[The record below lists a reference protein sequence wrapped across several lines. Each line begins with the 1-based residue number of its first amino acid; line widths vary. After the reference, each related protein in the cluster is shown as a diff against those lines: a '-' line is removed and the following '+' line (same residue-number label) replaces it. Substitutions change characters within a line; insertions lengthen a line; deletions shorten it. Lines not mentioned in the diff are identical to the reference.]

1 MTESSGT
8 EEAQQSV
15 HSRHYSHRL
24 PRVKSPLNGGK
35 DVPIVSVSPAKNEN
49 NALKLPLIQSGSGA
63 LGFVENDP
71 TELETP
77 RGDKGKSEYK
87 QQEVKNLMIHEH
99 ENLQS
104 DNQGEGDEEAH
115 SPSTKTNPDL
125 ARAKTLLN
133 SDKYEETK
141 HILRLKQAAVDE
153 EKKRL
158 AEAAAKKRNISRQL
172 TYTPVH

>member
-1 MTESSGT
+1 M
-8 EEAQQSV
+8 
-15 HSRHYSHRL
+15 
-24 PRVKSPLNGGK
+24 
-35 DVPIVSVSPAKNEN
+35 SVSPTKNKN

-77 RGDKGKSEYK
+77 RGEKGKSEYK
-87 QQEVKNLMIHEH
+87 QQEVKNMLIHEH

-115 SPSTKTNPDL
+115 SPATKPNPAL
-125 ARAKTLLN
+125 AREMTLLN

-153 EKKRL
+153 ERKRL
-158 AEAAAKKRNISRQL
+158 TEAAANKRNISRQL
-172 TYTPVH
+172 TYTPVK